1 MEDSEAHQEPEP
13 KGDDGCGVDGETGGK
28 TKRLVEWH
36 LVTQQMYDS
45 TQWEERQQM
54 LLVGWE
60 PRDTALDKDV
70 KFTCRCGACEICGE
84 PSGDFGDSSGDRR
97 FRQTP

>member
-36 LVTQQMYDS
+36 LVTQQ
-45 TQWEERQQM
+45 
-54 LLVGWE
+54 
-60 PRDTALDKDV
+60 
-70 KFTCRCGACEICGE
+70 I
-84 PSGDFGDSSGDRR
+84 
-97 FRQTP
+97 